1 MRPSWITKIG
11 PDPNG
16 KCPYKRHKRRSHRHR
31 GEGHAKMEAETGV
44 SNHKPK
50 NEDRKPKLQE
60 ARNRD
65 ALLELLEGAQSS

>member
-1 MRPSWITKIG
+1 MRPSWITQIG

-16 KCPYKRHKRRSHRHR
+16 KYPYKRHKRRSHSHR
-31 GEGHAKMEAETGV
+31 GEGHARMEAETGV

-50 NEDRKPKLQE
+50 NEDSNPKLQE

-65 ALLELLEGAQSS
+65 SLLELLEGAQSS